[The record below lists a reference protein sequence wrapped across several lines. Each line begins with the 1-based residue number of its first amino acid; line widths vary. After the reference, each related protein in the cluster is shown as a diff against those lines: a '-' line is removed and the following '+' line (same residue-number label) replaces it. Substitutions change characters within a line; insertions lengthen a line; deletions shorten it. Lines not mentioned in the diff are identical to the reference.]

1 MDKDRFEELVILY
14 SLGSL
19 DGKDLDEFE
28 SYMRENEDEV
38 NRIISE
44 NEQYISLLGAS
55 VNIIKPEKRIK
66 QELLRRIRKQKA
78 FTTSSFH
85 FIKSL
90 NHIGYTVITIIVCT
104 SLIIGIYIGIKVNNK
119 QFIPPSYNTRLTNDE
134 ISRLIALVEEKDNRI
149 LSLKSIIQQ
158 QNLGYEKL
166 IDRRISIKKI
176 ASYIRN
182 PNVTIIN
189 LINVKQ
195 DLRSAGRILWDTST
209 QDAVFYTLNLPQTS
223 PERNYQLWM
232 LINNN
237 FIIINEFDVNDK
249 GSHIIMIQDLP
260 QFNDVQKI
268 VVTLETKGRK
278 INPSENIYLS
288 GTKP

>member
-28 SYMRENEDEV
+28 SYMSENEDEV
-38 NRIISE
+38 NRIIRE

-55 VNIIKPEKRIK
+55 VNITKPDKKIKE
-66 QELLRRIRKQKA
+66 ELLRRIKKQKA

-90 NHIGYTVITIIVCT
+90 NHVGYTVIIIIVCL
-104 SLIIGIYIGIKVNNK
+104 SLIIGIYIGLKINNNP
-119 QFIPPSYNTRLTNDE
+119 FIPSSYNTRPTNDE
-134 ISRLIALVEEKDNRI
+134 ISKLIALVEEKDNGI
-149 LSLKSIIQQ
+149 SSLKSIIHQ

-166 IDRRISIKKI
+166 IDRHINIKEI
-176 ASYIRN
+176 AKYINN

-189 LINVKQ
+189 LINVKPE
-195 DLRSAGRILWDTST
+195 LHSAGRILWDTST
-209 QDAVFYTLNLPQTS
+209 QLAVFYTLNLPLTS
-223 PERNYQLWM
+223 PESNYQLWM
-232 LINNN
+232 LINNK
-237 FIIINEFDVNDK
+237 FIIINDFEVDDK
-249 GSHIIMIQDLP
+249 GSHIIKIQELP

-268 VVTLETKGRK
+268 VVTLEKKGRK